1 MDILNKFKENLKKAD
16 LKDKTIKNYTSDL
29 NTVLDIFDYSDDFLK
44 TPEESI
50 KKLEEHYPNIK
61 TLATKINIII
71 MLFQMN
77 YKDNEPLK
85 KFYEVYLDF
94 RNQLRVENEDYYK
107 LQIANPKQLS
117 QSISNEEIDT
127 IKTVLLSRVRHSIKN
142 RLELNALRD
151 YIFFVF
157 IVSLRSRTD
166 FIKSKLVIAN
176 SKNEYDEETN
186 YIILNRCDSTIKY
199 IQNDY
204 KTADTWGTQTHEIDK
219 SIYKWFIK
227 LYNGYKKLGVVGGFA
242 FYQSDLIKPM
252 NCDNAS
258 KLFHDIGMDVLGR
271 NITIQSLRISYASS
285 PEDIEALERIKKKA
299 KQMGHGMKVHTG
311 VYMKTNMNT

>member
-1 MDILNKFKENLKKAD
+1 MDILNKFKENLKKED

-44 TPEESI
+44 TPEASI

-71 MLFQMN
+71 MLFQLN
-77 YKDNEPLK
+77 YKDNESLK
-85 KFYEVYLDF
+85 KFYDVYVDF

-117 QSISNEEIDT
+117 QAISNEEIDT
-127 IKTVLLSRVRHSIKN
+127 IKTVLLSRVKHSIKN

-151 YIFFVF
+151 YIFFCF
-157 IVSLRSRTD
+157 ICDLRSRTD
-166 FIKSKLVIAN
+166 FITSKLVIE
-176 SKNEYDEETN
+176 SPKNEYEEGIN
-186 YIILNRCDSTIKY
+186 YIVLNRCSATISY
-199 IQNDY
+199 IQADY
-204 KTADTWGTQTHEIDK
+204 KTADTWGTQTHDIDK
-219 SIYKWFIK
+219 DIYKWFIK
-227 LYNGYKKLGVVGGFA
+227 LYNGYKKLGVLSGFA

-252 NCDNAS
+252 NCANAS
-258 KLFHDIGMDVLGR
+258 KLFHEIGKSTI
-271 NITIQSLRISYASS
+271 NKSITIQSLRLSYASS

-299 KQMGHGMKVHTG
+299 RKMGHSMPVHTG
-311 VYMKTNMNT
+311 VYMKTNMK

>member
-1 MDILNKFKENLKKAD
+1 MDILNKFKENLKKED

-71 MLFQMN
+71 MLFQLN
-77 YKDNEPLK
+77 YKDNELLK
-85 KFYEVYLDF
+85 KFYDVYLDF

-117 QSISNEEIDT
+117 QAISNEEIDT
-127 IKTVLLSRVRHSIKN
+127 IKTVLLSRVKHSIKN

-151 YIFFVF
+151 YVFFAF
-157 IVSLRSRTD
+157 ICDLRSRTD
-166 FIKSKLVIAN
+166 FITSKLVIE
-176 SKNEYDEETN
+176 SPKNEYEEGIN
-186 YIILNRCDSTIKY
+186 YIVLNRCSAKISY
-199 IQNDY
+199 IQSDY
-204 KTADTWGTQTHEIDK
+204 KTADTWGTQTHDIDK
-219 SIYKWFIK
+219 DIYKWFIK
-227 LYNGYKKLGVVGGFA
+227 LYNGYKKLGVLGGFA

-252 NCDNAS
+252 NCANAS
-258 KLFHDIGMDVLGR
+258 KLFHEIGKSTI
-271 NITIQSLRISYASS
+271 NKSITIQSLRLSYASS

-299 KQMGHGMKVHTG
+299 RKMGHGMAVHTG
-311 VYMKTNMNT
+311 VYMKTNM